1 MSVVADHPQLDH
13 RTALGA
19 VVPID
24 VWHIARLTAMSIYV
38 VVLLWWFRT
47 QGMVWERISVAVA
60 LGIFLVCAFIGKPL
74 REWRRL
80 AFDVALYCVMWYGY
94 ETTRGAADGRVLG
107 IKFPLQID
115 AVRNIDRVMFF
126 GNDPS
131 VVIQAHFWETSIR
144 WYDKVAST
152 TYMTHFFVAPI
163 VMGALWATNHRQFR
177 RFMKRFAT
185 LIGVACAMFIV
196 MPTAP
201 PWMAYTQYHAIGPI
215 IRNSGRGF
223 SSMGFKAFTHGW
235 KNSLD
240 WGNAVAAMP
249 SLHASFALI
258 IPAFFL
264 PMLRLR
270 RLKAAVLL
278 YPVIMLTSL
287 VYLGEHWVIDGLV
300 GWAIVGGS
308 FWFWNRMEAR
318 QRRNRAQRSF
328 NALAT
333 R

>member
-1 MSVVADHPQLDH
+1 MSVVADRPQFDQ
-13 RTALGA
+13 RTALGE

-24 VWHIARLTAMSIYV
+24 VWRIVRLAAMGIYV
-38 VVLLWWFRT
+38 VVMLWWFRT

-60 LGIFLVCAFIGKPL
+60 LGIFLACAFIGKPL

-80 AFDVALYCVMWYGY
+80 AFDVAFYCVMWYGY

-107 IKFPLQID
+107 IKFPLQIES
-115 AVRNIDRVMFF
+115 VRNIDRVMFF
-126 GNDPS
+126 GNDPT
-131 VVIQAHFWETSIR
+131 VVLQAHFWESSTR

-152 TYMTHFFVAPI
+152 TYMTHFFLAPI
-163 VMGALWATNHRQFR
+163 VIGALWATNHHQFR
-177 RFMKRFAT
+177 RFLKRFAT
-185 LIGVACAMFIV
+185 VLGVACAMFIV

-201 PWMAYTQYHAIGPI
+201 PWMAYKQYHVIGPI
-215 IRNSGRGF
+215 IRNTSRGF

-258 IPAFFL
+258 VPAFFL
-264 PMLRLR
+264 PWLRPLW
-270 RLKAAVLL
+270 LKVVVLVF
-278 YPVIMLTSL
+278 PVIMLSSL

-300 GWAIVGGS
+300 GWAIVAGS
-308 FWFWNRMEAR
+308 FWFWNRIEAR
-318 QRRNRAQRSF
+318 QRRSRAQRCES
-328 NALAT
+328 ALAML
-333 R
+333 

>member
-24 VWHIARLTAMSIYV
+24 VWRIVRLTLMSMYV
-38 VVLLWWFRT
+38 VVMLWWFRT

-60 LGIFLVCAFIGKPL
+60 LGIFLLCAFIGKPL

-80 AFDVALYCVMWYGY
+80 AIDVAFYCLMWYGY
-94 ETTRGAADGRVLG
+94 ETTRGAADGRVFG
-107 IKFPLQID
+107 IKFPLQIE

-126 GNDPS
+126 GNDPNA
-131 VVIQAHFWETSIR
+131 VIQAHFWETSIR

-152 TYMTHFFVAPI
+152 TYMTHFFLAPI

-177 RFMKRFAT
+177 RFLKRFAT
-185 LIGVACAMFIV
+185 VLGVACAMFIV

-201 PWMAYTQYHAIGPI
+201 PWMAYKQYHVIGPI
-215 IRNSGRGF
+215 IRNTSRGF

-258 IPAFFL
+258 VPAFFL
-264 PMLRLR
+264 PWLRPLW
-270 RLKAAVLL
+270 LKAVVLL
-278 YPVIMLTSL
+278 FPLIMLTSL

-318 QRRNRAQRSF
+318 QRCNRAQRSF
-328 NALAT
+328 SALAT
-333 R
+333 L

>member
-1 MSVVADHPQLDH
+1 MSVVADRPQFDH

-19 VVPID
+19 VVPVD
-24 VWHIARLTAMSIYV
+24 VWRIVRLTAMSIYV
-38 VVLLWWFRT
+38 VVMLWWFRT

-60 LGIFLVCAFIGKPL
+60 LGIFLVCSFIGKPL
-74 REWRRL
+74 REWGRL
-80 AFDVALYCVMWYGY
+80 AIDVAFYCAMWYGY
-94 ETTRGAADGRVLG
+94 ETTRGAADGRVFG
-107 IKFPLQID
+107 IKFPLQIES
-115 AVRNIDRVMFF
+115 VRNIDRVMFF
-126 GNDPS
+126 GNDPT
-131 VVIQAHFWETSIR
+131 VVLQAHFWESSIR

-152 TYMTHFFVAPI
+152 TYMTHFFLAPI

-177 RFMKRFAT
+177 RFLKRFAT
-185 LIGVACAMFIV
+185 VLGVACAMFIV

-201 PWMAYTQYHAIGPI
+201 PWMAYKQYHVIGPI
-215 IRNSGRGF
+215 TRNTSRGF

-258 IPAFFL
+258 VPAFFF
-264 PMLRLR
+264 PWLRPKW
-270 RLKAAVLL
+270 LKAAVLVF
-278 YPVIMLTSL
+278 PVIMLTSL

-318 QRRNRAQRSF
+318 QRRSRAQRSLS
-328 NALAT
+328 ALAT
-333 R
+333 L

>member
-13 RTALGA
+13 RTALGE

-24 VWHIARLTAMSIYV
+24 VWRVVRLTAMSLYV
-38 VVLLWWFRT
+38 IVMLWWFRT
-47 QGMVWERISVAVA
+47 EGMVWERISVAVA

-80 AFDVALYCVMWYGY
+80 ALDVGFYCLMWYGY

-107 IKFPLQID
+107 VKFPLQIE

-126 GNDPS
+126 GNDPNA
-131 VVIQAHFWETSIR
+131 VIQAHFWETSIR

-152 TYMTHFFVAPI
+152 TYMTHFFLAPI

-177 RFMKRFAT
+177 RFLKRFAT
-185 LIGVACAMFIV
+185 VLGVACAMFIV

-201 PWMAYTQYHAIGPI
+201 PWMAYKQYHVIGPI
-215 IRNSGRGF
+215 IRNTSRGF
-223 SSMGFKAFTHGW
+223 SAMGFKAFTHGW

-258 IPAFFL
+258 VPAFFL
-264 PMLRLR
+264 PWLRPVW
-270 RLKAAVLL
+270 LKAVVLL
-278 YPVIMLTSL
+278 FPLIMLTSL

-318 QRRNRAQRSF
+318 QRRNRAQRSL
-328 NALAT
+328 NALVLL
-333 R
+333 